1 MKHFTIE
8 NETSNITVH
17 GSAKEAEAVPNSER
31 FGTEAALAKLAG
43 DWPMSRLVEIYNSL
57 PGATPVNKFKDRA
70 TAVGRIWKAIQTLD
84 GAEPE
89 ASQQEPAEQPTEAA
103 TGEVAGTAVPATV
116 APQGADVKPAEGT
129 SEEEAT
135 PAEPPAETA
144 TIDMAKCIELLQIA
158 AAAQGAFWDAAR
170 ELEEAIGFEVDATRD
185 LEEVTVEQLVE
196 ENQASRKR
204 KSSARGPRE
213 NSKTMQVIE
222 MLKRPE
228 GTTLEEIMTAMQWQK
243 HTTRAMLSAGG
254 SLIKKHGL
262 NVTSEKVGEQRR
274 YYIK

>member
-1 MKHFTIE
+1 MKVFTIE
-8 NETSNITVH
+8 NDTNNIMLH
-17 GSAKEAEAVPNSER
+17 ASAQEAEAVANAEQFR
-31 FGTEAALAKLAG
+31 NEAQLAKLAA
-43 DWPMSRLVEIYNSL
+43 DWPTARLVEIYNGL
-57 PGATPVNKFKDRA
+57 PGVNPVAKFKDRP
-70 TAVGRIWKAIQTLD
+70 TAVSRIWKAIQTLG

-89 ASQQEPAEQPTEAA
+89 TSQAEA
-103 TGEVAGTAVPATV
+103 TGEVADADVPATV
-116 APQGADVKPAEGT
+116 APQGADVAPAEGT
-129 SEEEAT
+129 SGNEAT

-144 TIDMAKCIELLQIA
+144 PIDMVKCIELLQIA
-158 AAAQGAFWDAAR
+158 GAAQGAFWDAAR

-185 LEEVTVEQLVE
+185 LEEVTIEQLVE
-196 ENQASRKR
+196 ENQASQKR

-213 NSKTMQVIE
+213 NSKTSQVIE

-262 NVTSEKVGEQRR
+262 AVTSEMVGETRR
-274 YYIK
+274 YYIKG